1 MILFSEQIATNKEIN
16 QQVALL
22 TIYFFVSLL
31 SVLT

>member
-16 QQVALL
+16 QQVTLL
-22 TIYFFVSLL
+22 TKYFFVSLL